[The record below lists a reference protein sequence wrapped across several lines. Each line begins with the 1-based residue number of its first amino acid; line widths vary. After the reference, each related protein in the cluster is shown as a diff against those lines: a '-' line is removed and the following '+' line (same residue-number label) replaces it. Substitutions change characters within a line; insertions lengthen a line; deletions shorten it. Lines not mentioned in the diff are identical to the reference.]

1 MTQDILCFLSFSYK
15 INFNVRVEGMQF
27 MNTLSWEFRLTISS
41 IVQYNVLKVNEV
53 IVIGLQ
59 SFAKGISSRSYN
71 KLVIFHQFINSLVF
85 VKCLCLVGLHSLQVF
100 NEVQCR
106 WVPYIGNWECITRCS
121 LQDVCKCFI
130 NIALWAMNSTA
141 IAKTYDNVAILS
153 TLCICMQ
160 SLRIS

>member
-100 NEVQCR
+100 NEVHCR
-106 WVPYIGNWECITRCS
+106 
-121 LQDVCKCFI
+121 
-130 NIALWAMNSTA
+130 
-141 IAKTYDNVAILS
+141 
-153 TLCICMQ
+153 
-160 SLRIS
+160 